1 MGKDANKLIK
11 KNHNVQINLNKLKNI
26 YSQSIKNIKK

>member
-11 KNHNVQINLNKLKNI
+11 KNHNVQINLKKIKSI
-26 YSQSIKNIKK
+26 YLRSIKNTKK